1 MFSLKKVGVEKK
13 AFKSFWL
20 FLITFSPDMC
30 LEIVLPFGKVSGKQE
45 ETSWPP

>member
-30 LEIVLPFGKVSGKQE
+30 LEIVMTLGKEKGKQE
-45 ETSWPP
+45 ENSWSP